1 MTPLTFPP
9 LPLDSWQPTRDT
21 IRSYAQ
27 IIGKVRR
34 AFAPRQKHWWHIS
47 LHTTATGLTTTPLLA
62 GGLIIELQLDFCDH
76 RLLIST
82 NQGERLE
89 VPLEG
94 QSPAE
99 FCTEV
104 CDALAIWHIYPDA
117 SLTDFEDDTPG
128 TYEKTAVATF
138 WSAFSQIDAI
148 FKTFKASLR
157 EETSPVQLWPHHFD
171 LAMLWL
177 SGRLIPGQ
185 NPTNEESA
193 DEQMNFGFVTGD
205 GGILEPYFFVTAYP
219 VPEKFTDTPLP
230 AGAYWQT
237 EGWTGAVMPYA
248 VLIES
253 DNPQETL
260 LTFLHTAHQAGT
272 NQVGSVSFT

>member
-1 MTPLTFPP
+1 MTQMTFPP
-9 LPLDSWQPTRDT
+9 LTLDSWQPTRDT
-21 IRSYAQ
+21 IQSYAQ

-34 AFAPRQKHWWHIS
+34 AFSPPQKHWWHIS
-47 LHTTATGLTTTPLLA
+47 LHPTATGLTTTPIFVNN
-62 GGLIIELQLDFCDH
+62 LIIELQLDFCEH
-76 RLLIST
+76 QLFIST

-89 VPLEG
+89 IPLEG

-104 CDALAIWHIYPDA
+104 CDALATWEIYPD
-117 SLTDFEDDTPG
+117 DNQVKFEDDTPG
-128 TYEKTAVATF
+128 VYEKTAVSTF
-138 WSAFSQIDAI
+138 WTAFSQIDAI

-171 LAMLWL
+171 LALLWL

-185 NPTNEESA
+185 DPANAENA

-205 GGILEPYFFVTAYP
+205 GGIPEPYFYVTAYP
-219 VPEKFTDTPLP
+219 VPDQFTESPLP
-230 AGAYWQT
+230 SDTFWQT

-248 VLIES
+248 TLVSAE
-253 DNPQETL
+253 NPQEKL
-260 LTFLHTAHQAGT
+260 LTFLQTAHQAGA
-272 NQVGSVSFT
+272 SKMK